1 MVAPCNCDNC
11 KNKIIY
17 IDKEEKLIE
26 LEELEDLYNYKDYLV
41 YQKNNKYD
49 QWILN
54 FIEMEIKKVKSLLC
68 T

>member
-49 QWILN
+49 RWILN

>member
-49 QWILN
+49 RWILN
-54 FIEMEIKKVKSLLC
+54 FIEMEIKKVKLLLC